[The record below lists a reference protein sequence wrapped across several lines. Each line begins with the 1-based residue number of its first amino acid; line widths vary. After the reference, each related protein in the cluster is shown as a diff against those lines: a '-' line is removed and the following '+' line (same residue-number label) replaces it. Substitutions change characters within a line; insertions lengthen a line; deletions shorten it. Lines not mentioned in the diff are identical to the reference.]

1 MHQSRHR
8 LRRPNRQWGCMTGGL
23 MVQVTAVL
31 AVAEA
36 VVDIAV
42 GDITELQVCRTCRT
56 PGDPTT
62 PRSRVTN

>member
-1 MHQSRHR
+1 
-8 LRRPNRQWGCMTGGL
+8 